1 MRKLI
6 TNLFI
11 LASFCFAASSTYSV
25 EGMMCG
31 VGCASKIKAQINSLD
46 GINKCDINFEKS
58 LMTVDYDENK
68 VSETSIAAL
77 LNEKTTYKCSVKEA
91 KVEKKRGLLSRLFD
105 LF

>member
-11 LASFCFAASSTYSV
+11 LASFCFAANSTYSV

-31 VGCASKIKAQINSLD
+31 SGCASKIKAQINSLD
-46 GINKCDINFEKS
+46 GINKCDVNFEKS
-58 LMTVDYDENK
+58 TMTVDYDENK
-68 VSETSIAAL
+68 VSEASIAAL
-77 LNEKTTYKCSVKEA
+77 LNEKTTYKCSVKETNE
-91 KVEKKRGLLSRLFD
+91 VKKRGLLSRLFN